1 MNEYLTTIATLF
13 FLLKIDVGT
22 LFQGG
27 RESMGNKI
35 YLSGPLMVSSSNMD
49 QMLKEHDRKI
59 QEFSRR
65 ARIDKSRARGEKV
78 RAQRKW

>member
-1 MNEYLTTIATLF
+1 MTGNTFF
-13 FLLKIDVGT
+13 FLAEWLNIDVGH
-22 LFQGG
+22 FQGG

-78 RAQRKW
+78 FAQRK